1 MNKPMN
7 PQIFAEQQVA
17 QARRAAATYNDL
29 HTAAWHLVGPQGSPV
44 SAECKQAFATLAA
57 GRTTLAQVR
66 QSGADAAVGAG
77 WDWPAQAVAP
87 WQPGGVRPVG
97 KRTKRTFPAVVVIT
111 AAERKTAPERVAVQD
126 TFNGLL
132 LEARLLGK
140 PANWLPLRAAR
151 AALGRLP
158 AGEQLTMLLG

>member
-1 MNKPMN
+1 MNKRMN

-29 HTAAWHLVGPQGSPV
+29 HTAAWRLVGPAGSPV

-66 QSGADAAVGAG
+66 QSATDAAVGAG

-87 WQPGGVRPVG
+87 WQPGGVRPVVP
-97 KRTKRTFPAVVVIT
+97 RTKRTFPAVVVIT
-111 AAERKTAPERVAVQD
+111 AADRRTAPERVAVQD
-126 TFNGLL
+126 AFNERL

-158 AGEQLTMLLG
+158 AGEQLTMPLG